1 MGYAKSLKDLSL
13 SDLNRGLLK
22 TGDIAYRDK
31 SGFYYI
37 VGRKDRYAKIYGVRI
52 DLSEL
57 ETIFLKKGVN
67 VSLRKGDENKIDV
80 FYHKTKKFEKMLEY
94 VTKITSI
101 NRNVFV
107 LKKITKKNLTYN
119 YKLKL

>member
-1 MGYAKSLKDLSL
+1 M
-13 SDLNRGLLK
+13 
-22 TGDIAYRDK
+22 
-31 SGFYYI
+31 
-37 VGRKDRYAKIYGVRI
+37 RI
-52 DLSEL
+52 SS
-57 ETIFLKKGVN
+57 FLKKGVN